1 MFKTLKR
8 TGIISSSG
16 RSDNF
21 VRIIVLPSKLKKYF
35 FILRGTALICQLD
48 D

>member
-21 VRIIVLPSKLKKYF
+21 VRIIL
-35 FILRGTALICQLD
+35 LRDVCVHTK
-48 D
+48 

>member
-21 VRIIVLPSKLKKYF
+21 VRIIVLPSKLKKSF